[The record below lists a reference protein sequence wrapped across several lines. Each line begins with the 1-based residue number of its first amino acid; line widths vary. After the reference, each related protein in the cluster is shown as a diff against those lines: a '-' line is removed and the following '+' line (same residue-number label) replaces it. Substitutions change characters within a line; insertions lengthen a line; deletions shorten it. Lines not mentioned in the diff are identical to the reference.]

1 LGGGASAGVAA
12 VLVASELA
20 FVTLKIAGAA
30 YLIYLGV
37 QALLG
42 SLHGQANVRAA
53 APAPSGHELRQGL
66 LSNLGNPKM
75 AIFFSSLLPQFGASF
90 AALLAL
96 GLLFCALTMIWLS
109 AYAAALA
116 RVGDAL
122 RRPRVRRAIDTVT
135 GTALVA
141 MGFRLAA
148 ADR

>member
-1 LGGGASAGVAA
+1 M
-12 VLVASELA
+12 
-20 FVTLKIAGAA
+20 
-30 YLIYLGV
+30 
-37 QALLG
+37 
-42 SLHGQANVRAA
+42 
-53 APAPSGHELRQGL
+53 RQGL

-90 AALLAL
+90 SALLAL

-116 RVGDAL
+116 RVGDVL

-141 MGFRLAA
+141 MVFRPAA